1 MLIPAVEQGLEK
13 LLRDALPLPEHVGDV
28 SFDPPSRTWAAQ
40 LSRVT
45 VNLFLFGVGR
55 SMQPPRPAAERTTA
69 NGRLERRPPLPMIEL
84 NYLISA
90 WAGNVRDEHEL
101 LGDVLG
107 CIVTHQI
114 LPTEALST
122 ELPSTVQIALAPQDH
137 GRAKDVLTAVEGS
150 LRASFEI
157 VITTAL
163 DGLAW
168 REVAP
173 RVARIEALAAPMPQ
187 PEAPARG
194 AR

>member
-1 MLIPAVEQGLEK
+1 MLIPAVEQGLET
-13 LLRDALPLPEHVGDV
+13 LLRDALPLPEHIGDV

-55 SMQPPRPAAERTTA
+55 SAQPPRPTAERTTA
-69 NGRLERRPPLPMIEL
+69 NGRLERRPPLPMVEL
-84 NYLISA
+84 NYLVSA

-107 CIVTHQI
+107 CIVTNQV
-114 LPTEALST
+114 LPAASLSS
-122 ELPSTVQIALAPQDH
+122 ELPATVQIALAPQDH

-163 DGLAW
+163 DSLAW

-173 RVARIEALAAPMPQ
+173 RVASIQALTAPMPE
-187 PEAPARG
+187 PSVPPR
-194 AR
+194 RSR

>member
-1 MLIPAVEQGLEK
+1 MLIPAVEHGLER
-13 LLRDALPLPEHVGDV
+13 LLRDTLPLPEHVGDV

-40 LSRVT
+40 LSTVT

-55 SMQPPRPAAERTTA
+55 SPQPPRPTAERITSD
-69 NGRLERRPPLPMIEL
+69 GRVERRPPLPMIEL
-84 NYLISA
+84 NYLVSA

-107 CIVTHQI
+107 CIVTNQV
-114 LPTEALST
+114 LPAEFLSS
-122 ELPSTVQIALAPQDH
+122 ELPATVQIALAPQDH
-137 GRAKDVLTAVEGS
+137 GRAKDVLTAVDGS
-150 LRASFEI
+150 MRASFEV

-173 RVARIEALAAPMPQ
+173 RVARIEALTAPMPE
-187 PEAPARG
+187 PSVAPPGSR
-194 AR
+194 